1 MVITTSTS
9 VKPWARMRLNLL
21 RRVTEAAKIVVV
33 MSGRYWPNLARN

>member
-1 MVITTSTS
+1 
-9 VKPWARMRLNLL
+9 LNLL